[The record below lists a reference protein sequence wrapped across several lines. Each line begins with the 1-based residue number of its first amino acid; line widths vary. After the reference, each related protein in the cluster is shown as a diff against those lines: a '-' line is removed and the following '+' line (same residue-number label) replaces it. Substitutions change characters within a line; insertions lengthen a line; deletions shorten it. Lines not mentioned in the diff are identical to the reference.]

1 MRILV
6 AGASGV
12 FGTVLVPALVA
23 AGHDV
28 TGITRTPGG
37 AAKIEKLGG
46 SAVVADALDRE
57 SLLDAVRGR
66 SFDAVVSQLTAL
78 AKPPMR
84 HKDMAMTNRL
94 RVEGTENL
102 MAVARAVGATRF
114 LTQSMIFGYGYG
126 DLGAT
131 PLTEDAPFG
140 PIGRK
145 GFDDHGEAML
155 RNEQIAFGTPG
166 IDGIALR
173 YGLFYGGPATDSFVA
188 LLRGRKL
195 PVVDAGTASFIHLAD
210 AASATVAALEH
221 GRGGQA
227 YNVVDD
233 TPVSFAEVVREGAR
247 DFGTPKPMKLPAWAL
262 APMPYA
268 RSFMT
273 GRYLFS
279 NAKAKADL
287 GWRPQFPSYRE
298 GLAADAAASTAKAAV

>member
-1 MRILV
+1 MRVLL

-28 TGITRTPGG
+28 TGITRTPAG
-37 AAKIEKLGG
+37 AARIGKLGG
-46 SAVVADALDRE
+46 TAVLADALDRAR
-57 SLLDAVRGR
+57 LLKAVEGR
-66 SFDAVVSQLTAL
+66 RFDAVISQLTAL

-94 RVEGTENL
+94 RIEGTENL
-102 MAVARAVGATRF
+102 MAVAQAVGATRF
-114 LTQSMIFGYGYG
+114 LTQSMVFGYGYG

-145 GFDDHGEAML
+145 GFDDHGEAMR

-166 IDGIALR
+166 IEGVALR
-173 YGLFYGGPATDSFVA
+173 YGLFYGGPATESLVA

-195 PVVDAGTASFIHLAD
+195 PVVNAGIASYIHLAD
-210 AASATVAALEH
+210 AAGATVAALEH

-227 YNVVDD
+227 YNIVDD
-233 TPVSFAEVVREGAR
+233 TPARFADVVREAAA
-247 DFGTPKPMKLPAWAL
+247 DFGTPKPMTLPTWTL

-279 NAKAKADL
+279 NAKAKVEL
-287 GWRPQFPSYRE
+287 GWRPEYPGYRE
-298 GLAADAAASTAKAAV
+298 GLAADAAALTVTAAA